1 MEFEFPWG
9 EMEVFDFFTSLN
21 RNSKYLTLSQLT
33 QLVKTCLEETFSAE
47 MWVVAEIAAL
57 KVSRNGHCFME
68 LVEKEGEVLK
78 AKVEALMWR
87 DSFSRIRVFFEET
100 TGETLREGLKVLLLG
115 KLIFHSVH
123 GLRLEIIDID
133 PSFSLGEMMRRRHE
147 IIARLSGEGL
157 LEKNASLLLPPVIQR
172 IAVVSSPQ
180 AAGWGDFVHH
190 LQDNAFGYRFL
201 CCLFPA
207 FVQGEEAE
215 ISLIQ
220 ALEEV
225 EKRASHFD
233 VVVVIRGGGSR
244 TDLSSFDSYLL
255 AKKVA
260 NFPIPVITGIG
271 HQRDQSVLDMVA
283 HTSLKTP
290 TAVAEFIIAH
300 ARNFELSLL
309 DIEKR
314 VKRKVEDFV
323 NETKTLLELL
333 KERLV
338 RLGEREISKGH
349 YMLKES
355 FREIE
360 AFCVNSL
367 GKEARI
373 LGEFTQRIQYVS
385 RALWREF
392 WKQIEY
398 SENMVRLLDPQNAL
412 RRGYSIT
419 FLEGKI
425 LKHAGEV
432 VPGQRIES
440 WLFDGKLISRVEES
454 HERRED

>member
-1 MEFEFPWG
+1 MEFDFPWS
-9 EMEVFDFFTSLN
+9 EMEVFDFFTSLD

-33 QLVKTCLEETFSAE
+33 QLVKTRLEETFPAE

-78 AKVEALMWR
+78 AKVEALIWR
-87 DSFSRIRVFFEET
+87 DNFNRIRVFFEEA
-100 TGETLREGLKVLLLG
+100 TGETLKEGLKILLLG

-190 LQDNAFGYRFL
+190 LQNNTFGYRFL

-215 ISLIQ
+215 GSLIQ

-225 EKRASHFD
+225 EKRSDYFD
-233 VVVVIRGGGSR
+233 VVVIIRGGGSR

-255 AKKVA
+255 AKRVA

-300 ARNFELSLL
+300 ARDFELSLL

-314 VKRKVEDFV
+314 IRRKAEDFV
-323 NETKTLLELL
+323 NETKTVLEFL

-338 RLGEREISKGH
+338 RLGEREISKNH
-349 YMLKES
+349 YMLREN

-360 AFCVNSL
+360 AFCANSL
-367 GKEARI
+367 EKEARV
-373 LGEFTQRIQYVS
+373 LREFTQRIQYTS
-385 RALWREF
+385 RVLWREF
-392 WKQIEY
+392 WKQVEY
-398 SENMVRLLDPQNAL
+398 SEDMVRLLDPQNAL

-425 LKHAGEV
+425 LKSSGEV
-432 VPGQRIES
+432 VPGQCIET
-440 WLFDGKLISRVEES
+440 WLFNGKLISRVEES
-454 HERRED
+454 YEQRED

>member
-1 MEFEFPWG
+1 LEVEFPFG
-9 EMEVFDFFTSLN
+9 KMEHLDSFPVSD
-21 RNSKYLTLSQLT
+21 KDVQYLTLSQLAY
-33 QLVKTCLEETFSAE
+33 LVKVCLEGFFPNE

-68 LVEKEGEVLK
+68 LVEKEGETLK
-78 AKVEALMWR
+78 AKMEALMWR
-87 DSFSRIRVFFEET
+87 DNFNRIRAFFEET

-115 KLIFHSVH
+115 RLIFHSVH
-123 GLRLEIIDID
+123 GLRLEVVDID
-133 PSFSLGEMMRRRHE
+133 PNFSLGEMMRRRNE
-147 IIARLSGEGL
+147 IIACLAKEGL

-190 LQDNAFGYRFL
+190 LQGNAFGYRFL

-215 ISLIQ
+215 VSLIR

-225 EKRASHFD
+225 ERRVDYFD
-233 VVVVIRGGGSR
+233 VAVIIRGGGSR
-244 TDLSSFDSYLL
+244 TDLSSFDSYTL

-290 TAVAEFIIAH
+290 TAVAEFIIGR
-300 ARNFELSLL
+300 ARDFELSLL
-309 DIEKR
+309 DLERR
-314 VKRKVEDFV
+314 VKRDVESLLERTRV
-323 NETKTLLELL
+323 NLELL

-338 RLGEREISKGH
+338 RLGEHDVSRNH
-349 YMLKES
+349 YLLKES
-355 FREIE
+355 FR
-360 AFCVNSL
+360 AVKTLSVNVL
-367 GKEARI
+367 ENEARSLKDFI
-373 LGEFTQRIQYVS
+373 QRVCYAS
-385 RALWREF
+385 KTRWREF
-392 WKQIEY
+392 WKQMEH
-398 SENMVRLLDPQNAL
+398 SENLVRLLDPQNAL
-412 RRGYSIT
+412 KRGYSIT

-425 LKHAGEV
+425 VKHAGEV
-432 VPGQRIES
+432 APGQRIET

-454 HERRED
+454 REGRKD